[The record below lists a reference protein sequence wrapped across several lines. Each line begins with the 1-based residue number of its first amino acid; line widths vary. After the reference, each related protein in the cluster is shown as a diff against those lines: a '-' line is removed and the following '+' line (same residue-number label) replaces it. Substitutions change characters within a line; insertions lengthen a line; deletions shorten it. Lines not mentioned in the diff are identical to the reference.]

1 MGVGVGAGAPDS
13 PFRYRSISSSVV
25 TITMPKQLMQDIHQG
40 SIELE
45 AETIDIED
53 IEQAYEV
60 GLEDDVYKNQD
71 EQNDQQQQPPIQ
83 QPIQQPPA
91 F

>member
-1 MGVGVGAGAPDS
+1 MKQKSIAGID
-13 PFRYRSISSSVV
+13 
-25 TITMPKQLMQDIHQG
+25 
-40 SIELE
+40 
-45 AETIDIED
+45 DIED

-71 EQNDQQQQPPIQ
+71 EQNEQQQQQQQPPIQ
-83 QPIQQPPA
+83 QPFQQAPA